1 MNGLGQS
8 NTSWCWT
15 GLFFGAYPSP
25 PSPISPR
32 PALSGCIF
40 QLLSVLGVPPPP
52 AILFEENTGPRV
64 VVVVVVQGD
73 KEKENERKRGLP
85 KRVGLKRMWVWLGW
99 GAEFEVIIWRDET
112 LQKDLPQQPSPQN
125 SK

>member
-1 MNGLGQS
+1 MAWGRATLHGVGQVYFLVP
-8 NTSWCWT
+8 T
-15 GLFFGAYPSP
+15 PHPHP
-25 PSPISPR
+25 PSLPD
-32 PALSGCIF
+32 
-40 QLLSVLGVPPPP
+40 LLFLAAFFSSSQGGGPPPPP

-64 VVVVVVQGD
+64 VVGVGVEGE

>member
-1 MNGLGQS
+1 
-8 NTSWCWT
+8 
-15 GLFFGAYPSP
+15 
-25 PSPISPR
+25 
-32 PALSGCIF
+32 
-40 QLLSVLGVPPPP
+40 
-52 AILFEENTGPRV
+52 V